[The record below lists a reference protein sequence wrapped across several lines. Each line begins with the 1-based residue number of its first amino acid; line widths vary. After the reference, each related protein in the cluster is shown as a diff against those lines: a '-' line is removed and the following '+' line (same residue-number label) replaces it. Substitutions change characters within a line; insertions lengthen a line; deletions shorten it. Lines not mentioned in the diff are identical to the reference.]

1 MDRFRIGDMTLHR
14 IEEWQG
20 GFAPPSA
27 MFRRFDEALWQPHE
41 HELVPDY
48 HQAETGLIYGFLQS
62 WLIDTGAER
71 ILFDTGAGNDKER
84 PGIPIFG
91 GLQTEFLDRLGAAGF
106 QPGDI
111 DTVVCSHLH
120 IDHVGW
126 NTIRSDDG
134 WKATFPNARYIL
146 PLGDR
151 AYWDPNDDSAEPSAT
166 GKAVNAGVFEDSVQ
180 PLIDQNRV
188 EWAEDGFE
196 VLPGIDLFAVAGHTP
211 GHLAMRVLSGGDSAL
226 FVGDVLHHPI
236 QIHNPDWNSQFCED
250 QDRAR
255 ESRRAVLEEAAQR
268 GSLLVPAHFGGVHAV
283 RVLPEGSLFR
293 PVYCPERLA

>member
-27 MFRRFDEALWQPHE
+27 MFRGFEEARWQPHE
-41 HELVPDY
+41 HELVPEY

-62 WLIDTGAER
+62 WLIDTGTEK

-91 GLQTEFLDRLGAAGF
+91 GMQTDFLSRLRAAGF
-106 QPGDI
+106 EPGDI

-126 NTIRSDDG
+126 NTVRADDG
-134 WKATFPNARYIL
+134 WKATFPNARYVL

-151 AYWDPNDDSAEPSAT
+151 SCWDPNDDSVEPSAV

-180 PLIDQNRV
+180 PLIDQDRV
-188 EWAEDGFE
+188 VWAESGFE
-196 VLPGIDLFAVAGHTP
+196 VRPGIDLFSVAGHTP
-211 GHLAMRVLSGGDSAL
+211 GHLAMRVLAQGDAAL

-250 QDRAR
+250 QDTAR
-255 ESRRAVLEEAAQR
+255 ESRHAVLDEAAQR
-268 GSLLVPAHFGGVHAV
+268 GALLVPAHFGGVHAV
-283 RVLPEGSLFR
+283 RVARETGRFR
-293 PVYCPERLA
+293 PVYSPERLS